1 MSYLEDIQ
9 KFSESFKNILLLMKE
24 IFTKRELAKENLAY
38 LKARYSTMVKS
49 NTKKIFLYCLDSF
62 FYQYKIYSTELEQ
75 IESSRKMV
83 NNRMYCEYFKLSKII
98 VDYLDEIQLSYE
110 DKKAFI
116 KVCPVYKDLDL
127 TIEYDMNDIENIYNN
142 IVLLLNH
149 LNEQSIKN
157 ISDIESYND
166 KIIQPRNSS
175 FSPISNFVNTLRNE
189 NLILQGQIELFMNY
203 LSFFLSSQEKQLLR
217 INERTT
223 NFLAELDDKSDRD
236 ASFMEPV
243 EESVEEPI
251 EQPIEEKKDS
261 PQLEMSF
268 E

>member
-1 MSYLEDIQ
+1 
-9 KFSESFKNILLLMKE
+9 
-24 IFTKRELAKENLAY
+24 
-38 LKARYSTMVKS
+38 
-49 NTKKIFLYCLDSF
+49 
-62 FYQYKIYSTELEQ
+62 
-75 IESSRKMV
+75 
-83 NNRMYCEYFKLSKII
+83 
-98 VDYLDEIQLSYE
+98 
-110 DKKAFI
+110 
-116 KVCPVYKDLDL
+116 
-127 TIEYDMNDIENIYNN
+127 
-142 IVLLLNH
+142 LNH

-217 INERTT
+217 INERTN

-236 ASFMEPV
+236 ASFMEPAEEPAEEPV
-243 EESVEEPI
+243 EE
-251 EQPIEEKKDS
+251 PIEEKKDS